1 MIQSAGHRV
10 LLSRCPALRYIQ
22 INKMRKITL
31 LLIVLSTALITKATV
46 LIDETFNYAVSNL
59 ADETTWTTAGTL
71 TTGTGRNIVSPAL
84 AYTNNGKTYMLSGIG
99 KSLNSDI
106 SSATDYKSY
115 KSFTSTPINS
125 GAVYLSFL
133 YKAGVAQG
141 QTNSEVMGLADGTS
155 QGPRLWAGK
164 GSVNTS
170 NYRFGL
176 TRGSTTSAHVIW
188 GSTEFSDISE
198 TLLIVIKYDF
208 ATSTASVFIN
218 PALGSAEEPVADIV
232 DNTTTTIRTKLDN
245 LWFRS
250 QGSSAA
256 KFNVGGICVATSWA
270 EIVADRNTPKL
281 AAPAVGSATSI
292 TGEGFTAN
300 WTAVENATGY
310 AVNVYQGT
318 TLAITSQISGGTT
331 TNAEITGL
339 LPNTA
344 YTYKV
349 IAKGNGADYSDSD
362 ESVASAVFQTLNT
375 GIDAILTNFGD
386 GSWGTPVSS
395 APSSGSYPSSTV
407 NGFNLVKAVLL
418 TGTVTGSAGETYTN
432 RILLDK
438 SSQGAAIEFPALK
451 TVGEVQI
458 HAATGS
464 DAMSFRLEEWVGS
477 QWQTIDTY
485 ITRKSPDSVYVIS
498 LPRPGNTKLR
508 IANNTGSGLYI
519 YKIVTRTLQ
528 ETIDLTLRSSSPGE
542 GEVCFY
548 NLKKEITLNFNKA
561 VALGSGTLLLNG
573 VSIPLNTCVVTDNV
587 VAVPVQLEGTPSV
600 NKNYTFTASAGCFVE
615 KDSTTNLSKAITVN
629 FQTLK
634 TVSYPSNYA
643 AQIDVVYKNVN
654 SPNTRM
660 DIYYPTNPAKPVPVV
675 INMHGGG
682 WVSGAKEE
690 QGGFN
695 MYFNQGYAVANVEY
709 RMRHEALAPAAV
721 EDVRGAMIY
730 LLHHAE
736 ELNIDKNKIIFQGG
750 SAGGHLALTAGYL
763 QNNRIYDNDTEP
775 YMPEINVMA
784 VIDKYGAAE
793 LVTFAPG
800 YSGMI
805 AWLGPKYTDEEFVK
819 SISPVHLID
828 AKTPPTYIIHGD
840 ADPTIPYSQSVILQE
855 ALQQAGVKNKF
866 TTVPGGGHGGFPAA
880 YNTQYET
887 EVIQFLNEVIAI
899 QETGSDVKSYRE
911 EAIKYTISERR
922 ITFLCE
928 EQITVR
934 VHDIT
939 GKQILLTNWKTFDLP
954 QNGLYILRVQIN
966 GIELAEKIFVP

>member
-1 MIQSAGHRV
+1 M
-10 LLSRCPALRYIQ
+10 
-22 INKMRKITL
+22 KKFTL
-31 LLIVLSTALITKATV
+31 LLLVVGIALVSNAAV
-46 LIDETFNYAVSNL
+46 LIDETFNYGVSNL
-59 ADETTWTTAGTL
+59 QNETSWTTAGTL
-71 TTGTGRNIVSPAL
+71 TTGTGRNIISPAL
-84 AYTNNGKTYMLSGIG
+84 TYTDKGKTYILSGIG

-106 SSATDYKSY
+106 LSAADYKSY
-115 KSFTSTPINS
+115 KSFSSTSVNS

-141 QTNSEVMGLADGTS
+141 QTNSEVIGLADGTS

-164 GSVNTS
+164 GSINS
-170 NYRFGL
+170 ANYRFGL
-176 TRGSTTSAHVIW
+176 TRGSTSSATIIW
-188 GSTEFSDISE
+188 GTTEYPDVSE

-208 ATSTASVFIN
+208 TTYTASVFIN

-250 QGSSAA
+250 QGSSAV
-256 KFNVGGICVATSWA
+256 KFNVSGVRVATSWT
-270 EIVADRNTPKL
+270 EIITDRNTPKL
-281 AAPAVGSATSI
+281 ATPVVGAPTAVS
-292 TGEGFTAN
+292 GEGFTAN
-300 WTAVENATGY
+300 WTAVGNATGY

-318 TLAITSQISGGTT
+318 TLAITSQVSRGTI

-344 YTYKV
+344 YTYKI
-349 IAKGNGADYSDSD
+349 IAKGNGADYSDSE
-362 ESVASAVFQTLNT
+362 ESATSAVFQTLNT

-395 APSSGSYPSSTV
+395 APSSGSYPSSSV

-418 TGTVTGSAGETYTN
+418 TGTGTGSNGEIYTN

-458 HAATGS
+458 HATTGTEG
-464 DAMSFRLEEWVGS
+464 MSFRLEEMVSG
-477 QWQTIDTY
+477 QWQIIDTY

-498 LPRPGNTKLR
+498 LPRSGNTKLR

-528 ETIDLTLRSSSPGE
+528 ETIDLSLRSSSPNE
-542 GEVCFY
+542 GEICFY
-548 NLKKEITLNFNKA
+548 NLKRDITLNFNKK

-573 VSIPLNTCVVTDNV
+573 VSIPLNTCTINGSSVS
-587 VAVPVQLEGTPSV
+587 VPVHLDGTPSV

-615 KDSTTNLSKAITVN
+615 KDSVANQSKSITIN

-634 TVSYPSNYA
+634 TVSYPANYT

-654 SPNTRM
+654 STNTRM

-682 WVSGAKEE
+682 WNHGYKEE

-695 MYFNQGYAVANVEY
+695 MYFNQGFAIANVEY
-709 RMRHEALAPAAV
+709 RMTGEATAPAAV

-730 LLHHAE
+730 LLHHAA
-736 ELNIDKNKIIFQGG
+736 ELNIDKNKIILQGG

-763 QNNRIYDNDTEP
+763 QNDGKYDNDTQAYP
-775 YMPEINVMA
+775 DEIKVMA
-784 VIDKYGAAE
+784 VVDKYGPAKLTDFMFYTS
-793 LVTFAPG
+793 LVN
-800 YSGMI
+800 
-805 AWLGPKYTDEEFVK
+805 WLGVNATNQTFVE
-819 SISPVHLID
+819 SLSPVDMID
-828 AKTPPTYIIHGD
+828 ADTPPTYIIHGD
-840 ADPTIPYSQSVILQE
+840 ADPTVPYSQSVILQE

-880 YNTQYET
+880 YNTRFET
-887 EVIQFLNEVIAI
+887 EVIQFLNEVITDY
-899 QETGSDVKSYRE
+899 ETKTEIEPSFEANVKIGVDKKNINIFSDE
-911 EAIKYTISERR
+911 
-922 ITFLCE
+922 ITKATLY
-928 EQITVR
+928 
-934 VHDIT
+934 DAL
-939 GKQILLTNWKTFDLP
+939 GKQVLETNQLLI
-954 QNGLYILRVQIN
+954 QVRENGFYFIKIQLDNIDFVQKVWIR
-966 GIELAEKIFVP
+966 

>member
-1 MIQSAGHRV
+1 M
-10 LLSRCPALRYIQ
+10 
-22 INKMRKITL
+22 KKITL
-31 LLIVLSTALITKATV
+31 LLILLSATLISEATV

-59 ADETTWTTAGTL
+59 KDEIAWTTAGTL

-84 AYTNNGKTYMLSGIG
+84 TYTNNGKTYILSGIG
-99 KSLNSDI
+99 KTLNSDI

-115 KSFTSTPINS
+115 KSFSSTPINS

-164 GSVNTS
+164 GSVNAA

-176 TRGSTTSAHVIW
+176 TRGSTTSSTVIW
-188 GSTEFSDISE
+188 GTTEYTDVSE
-198 TLLIVIKYDF
+198 TLLIVVKYDF

-218 PALGSAEEPVADIV
+218 PALGSVEEPVADIV

-250 QGSSAA
+250 QGSSAV
-256 KFNVGGICVATSWA
+256 KFNVGGIRVATSWA
-270 EIVADRNTPKL
+270 EIVTDRNTPKL
-281 AAPAVGSATSI
+281 STPLVGSATAV

-310 AVNVYQGT
+310 AINVYQGT
-318 TLAITSQISGGTT
+318 ILAKTSQISGGTT

-344 YTYKV
+344 YSYKV

-362 ESVASAVFQTLNT
+362 ESAASTVFQTLNT
-375 GIDAILTNFGD
+375 GVDAIQTDFGD

-395 APSSGSYPSSTV
+395 APSSGNYPSSTV

-418 TGTVTGSAGETYTN
+418 TGSVTCETGESHVN

-451 TVGEVQI
+451 TLGEVEI

-464 DAMSFRLEEWVGS
+464 EAMSFRMEEWING

-485 ITRKSPDSVYVIS
+485 ITRKSPDSIYVIS

-528 ETIDLTLRSSSPGE
+528 ETIDLTLRSASPGE

-548 NLKKEITLNFNKA
+548 NLKKEITLNFNKD

-573 VSIPLNTCVVTDNV
+573 VSMSLNNCVITGNVVTI
-587 VAVPVQLEGTPSV
+587 PVQLEGTPSV

-615 KDSTTNLSKAITVN
+615 KDSVANQSKAISVN

-634 TVSYPSNYA
+634 TVAYPANYV

-682 WVSGAKEE
+682 WNHGYKEE

-709 RMRHEALAPAAV
+709 RMTGEAKAPAAV
-721 EDVRGAMIY
+721 EDVRAAMIY
-730 LLHHAE
+730 LLHHAT

-763 QNNRIYDNDTEP
+763 QNDRKYDNDTQT
-775 YMPEINVMA
+775 YQDEIKVMA
-784 VIDKYGAAE
+784 VIDKYGPAKLTDFMFYTS
-793 LVTFAPG
+793 LVN
-800 YSGMI
+800 
-805 AWLGPKYTDEEFVK
+805 WLGVNATNQTFVE
-819 SISPVHLID
+819 SLSPVDMID
-828 AKTPPTYIIHGD
+828 ANTPPTYIIHGD
-840 ADPTIPYSQSVILQE
+840 ADPTVPYSQSVILQE

-880 YNTQYET
+880 YNTQFET
-887 EVIQFLNEVIAI
+887 EVIQFLNEVITDY
-899 QETGSDVKSYRE
+899 ETKTGIEPSFDANVKIGVDKKSINIFSDE
-911 EAIKYTISERR
+911 
-922 ITFLCE
+922 ITKATLY
-928 EQITVR
+928 
-934 VHDIT
+934 DAL
-939 GKQILLTNWKTFDLP
+939 GKQVLETNQQLI
-954 QNGLYILRVQIN
+954 QVRENGFYFIKIQLDNIDFVQKVWIR
-966 GIELAEKIFVP
+966 

>member
-1 MIQSAGHRV
+1 M
-10 LLSRCPALRYIQ
+10 
-22 INKMRKITL
+22 KKITL
-31 LLIVLSTALITKATV
+31 LLILICFTIIAKATV
-46 LIDETFNYAVSNL
+46 LLDETINYAVSNL
-59 ADETTWTTAGTL
+59 ADETSWTTAGTL

-84 AYTNNGKTYMLSGIG
+84 TYTNNGKTYMLSGIG

-115 KSFTSTPINS
+115 KLFTSTPINS

-164 GSVNTS
+164 GSVNTA

-176 TRGSTTSAHVIW
+176 TRGSTTSATIIW

-232 DNTTTTIRTKLDN
+232 DNTTSTIRTKLDN

-250 QGSSAA
+250 QGNSAA
-256 KFNVGGICVATSWA
+256 KFNVGGIRVATSWA

-362 ESVASAVFQTLNT
+362 ESDASAVFQTLNT
-375 GIDAILTNFGD
+375 GVDAILTNFGD
-386 GSWGTPVSS
+386 GSWGTSVSS
-395 APSSGSYPSSTV
+395 APSSGSYPTSTI
-407 NGFNLVKAVLL
+407 NGFNFVKAVLL
-418 TGTVTGSAGETYTN
+418 TGSVTCETGESHVN

-451 TVGEVQI
+451 TVGEVEI
-458 HAATGS
+458 HAATGTEG
-464 DAMSFRLEEWVGS
+464 MSFRLEEWVSG
-477 QWQTIDTY
+477 QWQVIDTY
-485 ITRKSPDSVYVIS
+485 VTRKSPDSIYIVS
-498 LPRPGNTKLR
+498 LPRADNTKLR
-508 IANNTGSGLYI
+508 IANNTGSGLYL

-548 NLKKEITLNFNKA
+548 NLKKEITLNFNKN
-561 VALGSGTLLLNG
+561 VALGSGSLLLNG
-573 VSIPLNTCVVTDNV
+573 VSIPLNTCVITGNLVTI
-587 VAVPVQLEGTPSV
+587 PIQLEGTPSV

-615 KDSTTNLSKAITVN
+615 KDNVANQSKAFTVN

-634 TVSYPSNYA
+634 TVAYPANYV

-682 WVSGAKEE
+682 WNHGYKEE

-709 RMRHEALAPAAV
+709 RMTGEAKAPAAV
-721 EDVRGAMIY
+721 EDVRAAMIY
-730 LLHHAE
+730 LLHHAT

-763 QNNRIYDNDTEP
+763 QNDRKYDNDTQT
-775 YMPEINVMA
+775 YQDEIKVMA
-784 VIDKYGAAE
+784 VIDKYGPAKLTDFMFYTS
-793 LVTFAPG
+793 LVN
-800 YSGMI
+800 
-805 AWLGPKYTDEEFVK
+805 WLGVNATNQTFVE
-819 SISPVHLID
+819 SLSPVDMID
-828 AKTPPTYIIHGD
+828 ANTPPTYIIHGD
-840 ADPTIPYSQSVILQE
+840 ADPTVPYSQSVILQE

-880 YNTQYET
+880 YNTQFET
-887 EVIQFLNEVIAI
+887 EVIQFLNEVITDY
-899 QETGSDVKSYRE
+899 ETKTGIEPSFDANVKIGVDKKSINIFSDE
-911 EAIKYTISERR
+911 
-922 ITFLCE
+922 ITKATLY
-928 EQITVR
+928 
-934 VHDIT
+934 DAL
-939 GKQILLTNWKTFDLP
+939 GKQVLETNQQLI
-954 QNGLYILRVQIN
+954 QVRENGFYFIKIQLDNIDFVQKVWIR
-966 GIELAEKIFVP
+966 

>member
-1 MIQSAGHRV
+1 MKK
-10 LLSRCPALRYIQ
+10 
-22 INKMRKITL
+22 NTL
-31 LLIVLSTALITKATV
+31 LLILICFTVIAKATV
-46 LIDETFNYAVSNL
+46 LLDETFNYTVSNL

-84 AYTNNGKTYMLSGIG
+84 TYTNNGKTYMLSGIG
-99 KSLNSDI
+99 KTLNSNI

-115 KSFTSTPINS
+115 KSFSSTPVNS
-125 GAVYLSFL
+125 GAIYLSFL
-133 YKAGVAQG
+133 YKADVAQG

-155 QGPRLWAGK
+155 QGPRIWAGK
-164 GSVNTS
+164 GSVNAA

-188 GSTEFSDISE
+188 GSTEFTDVSE
-198 TLLIVIKYDF
+198 TLLIVVKYDF

-218 PALGSAEEPVADIV
+218 PSLGSAEEPVADIV

-256 KFNVGGICVATSWA
+256 KFNVGGIRVATSWA

-281 AAPAVGSATSI
+281 AAPVIGSATSI

-318 TLAITSQISGGTT
+318 TIAITSQISGGTT

-339 LPNTA
+339 LPNTV

-349 IAKGNGADYSDSD
+349 IAKGNGADFSDSD

-375 GIDAILTNFGD
+375 GVDAILTNFGD

-464 DAMSFRLEEWVGS
+464 EAMSFRLEEWVGS
-477 QWQTIDTY
+477 QWQAIDTY
-485 ITRKSPDSVYVIS
+485 ITRKSPDSIYVIS
-498 LPRPGNTKLR
+498 LPRAGNTKLR

-542 GEVCFY
+542 GDVCFY
-548 NLKKEITLNFNKA
+548 NLKKDITLNFNKQ
-561 VALGSGTLLLNG
+561 VVLGAGTLLLNG
-573 VSIPLNTCVVTDNV
+573 VSIPLNTCTINGNSVSI
-587 VAVPVQLEGTPSV
+587 PVQLEGTPSV

-615 KDSTTNLSKAITVN
+615 KDSVTNLSKAITVN

-736 ELNIDKNKIIFQGG
+736 ELNIDTNKIIFQGG

-763 QNNRIYDNDTEP
+763 QNDRIYDNDTDP
-775 YMPEINVMA
+775 YTAPINVMA
-784 VIDKYGAAE
+784 VINKYGAAE

-828 AKTPPTYIIHGD
+828 ANTPPTYIIHGD
-840 ADPTIPYSQSVILQE
+840 ADPTIPYSQSVILYE

-899 QETGSDVKSYRE
+899 QDASTGVESSRENHVKIVVDGEKISILDDE
-911 EAIKYTISERR
+911 LIKATLY
-922 ITFLCE
+922 
-928 EQITVR
+928 
-934 VHDIT
+934 DAT
-939 GKQILLTNWKTFDLP
+939 GKQLLVTK
-954 QNGLYILRVQIN
+954 QNLLQVKGKGFYILNIQTPKGRYIQKVFI
-966 GIELAEKIFVP
+966 K